1 MIFLKDK
8 VEEICPITIMPILLA
23 TYFNPASKEPKIL
36 HTKVNKKTIIETI
49 EETTKKINL
58 QPTDQRVIKHQS

>member
-1 MIFLKDK
+1 
-8 VEEICPITIMPILLA
+8 MPILLA

-36 HTKVNKKTIIETI
+36 HTKVSKKTIIETI